1 MDKRS
6 ISANAR
12 TAVVMLAGGEARR
25 FLGKLEHA
33 IGGEPMV
40 VRVYR
45 NLRAAGWP
53 VYVAA
58 KGSFPPPVDAE
69 LDAPFLIDRW
79 PGGGPLHALLSACTA
94 IRAERVF
101 AVAADQPQLDA
112 SVLRQLAASWQ
123 PGDEAVVPEHD
134 GRIEPLAG
142 LYLRSTIV
150 REGFALR
157 RNGHS
162 AMHDLVGRIATR
174 RVAIDGKYFHN
185 VNRFA
190 DALAIESLT

>member
-1 MDKRS
+1 MAERS
-6 ISANAR
+6 IPTNVR

-25 FLGKLEHA
+25 FPGKLEYVT
-33 IGGEPMV
+33 GGEAMV

-45 NLRAAGWP
+45 NLRNAGWP

-58 KGSFPPPVDAE
+58 KGSFSSPIDAR

-79 PGGGPLHALLSACTA
+79 PRGGPLSAILSACMA

-112 SVLRQLAASWQ
+112 SVLRRLAAAWQ
-123 PGDEAVVPEHD
+123 PGDEAVVPEH
-134 GRIEPLAG
+134 GGGIEPLAA
-142 LYLRSTIV
+142 LYARSAVV

-162 AMHDLVGRIATR
+162 AMHDLIDRITTR
-174 RVAIDGKYFHN
+174 RVPIGGKYFHN
-185 VNRFA
+185 VNRLA
-190 DALAIESLT
+190 DARVVESRM

>member
-1 MDKRS
+1 MDERS
-6 ISANAR
+6 IPANAR

-25 FLGKLEHA
+25 FPGKLEHA

-58 KGSFPPPVDAE
+58 KGSFPSPVDAQ

-79 PGGGPLHALLSACTA
+79 PGGGPLLALLSACTA

-101 AVAADQPQLDA
+101 AVAADQPQLGA

-123 PGDEAVVPEHD
+123 PGDEAVVPEHG
-134 GRIEPLAG
+134 GRLEPLAA
-142 LYLRSTIV
+142 LYLRSAIV
-150 REGFALR
+150 REGFALH

-162 AMHDLVGRIATR
+162 AMHDLVDRIAAR
-174 RVAIDGKYFHN
+174 RVPIRGKHFHN

-190 DALAIESLT
+190 DALAIESRT